1 MTAAPTIIFPWREA
15 YSVQIPQIDGQHKHL
30 IKLINDLHASM
41 LAGGSRET
49 LARILDDL
57 IRYTEIH
64 FRDEERLLE
73 QRGYGKLGVHRLEH
87 KRLCDQVYDL
97 KQRLAT
103 GRVTLGIEI
112 MRFLK
117 DWLANHILV
126 HDQEYARALA
136 SR

>member
-1 MTAAPTIIFPWREA
+1 MTAAPTTIFPWREV
-15 YSVQIPQIDGQHKHL
+15 YSVQIPQLDAQHKHL
-30 IKLINDLHASM
+30 IKLINDLHTSM
-41 LAGGSRET
+41 LAGGSREA

-73 QRGYGKLGVHRLEH
+73 QRGYGKLAVRRPEH
-87 KRLCDQVYDL
+87 KRLCQQVYDL
-97 KQRLAT
+97 KGRLAT

-126 HDQEYARALA
+126 H
-136 SR
+136 